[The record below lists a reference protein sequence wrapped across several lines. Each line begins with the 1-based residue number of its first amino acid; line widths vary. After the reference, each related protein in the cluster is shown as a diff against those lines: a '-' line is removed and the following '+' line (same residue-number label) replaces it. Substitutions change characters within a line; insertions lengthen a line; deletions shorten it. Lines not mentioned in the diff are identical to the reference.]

1 MGADRSCDFSS
12 IVYSRKGKS
21 KFDSSRLVA
30 AYSCLRQRKNSDSVL
45 ATPGSKIWAVGAAV
59 RTVRMAV
66 RFLSSLFCTRT
77 TPFFSYSLPFFPGTF
92 VLIFPRSV
100 VLPSGYVFTIG
111 LVGALGVHSSRI
123 DNADFPERWFPLGDP
138 ARSDD
143 EKTPNRKFPKA
154 AVSADGTPWQ
164 PPL

>member
-21 KFDSSRLVA
+21 KFDSSRLIA

-66 RFLSSLFCTRT
+66 RFLSSLFF
-77 TPFFSYSLPFFPGTF
+77 TPP
-92 VLIFPRSV
+92 
-100 VLPSGYVFTIG
+100 
-111 LVGALGVHSSRI
+111 
-123 DNADFPERWFPLGDP
+123 
-138 ARSDD
+138 
-143 EKTPNRKFPKA
+143 
-154 AVSADGTPWQ
+154 
-164 PPL
+164 PPLFFFISSPSFLVLSFLYFLRASDFLPRLALPYVYFAP